1 MQAWVAIAV
10 VIVLIGV
17 AFWMLRKTDPT
28 KTVILASS
36 RSGKS
41 QFTSDAVIVRSFNQP
56 EGAVFSYSG
65 WFSVEDFTYNYG
77 QRRTLFTKGDCPGL
91 YLDSTSNSFLVT
103 IETFGAM
110 ESILISNITAHKWL
124 HVAIVVN
131 QYNVDVYING
141 TLAQHHTL
149 TQLPKQN
156 DKPVVIGDNTTGW
169 DGLVSELTYYSRSLG
184 ASEIEKI
191 AGVKPSIS
199 ATMPAMPPYYDLTWY
214 TGRLYST

>member
-1 MQAWVAIAV
+1 MQAWLAIAV
-10 VIVLIGV
+10 VIVLIGI

-36 RSGKS
+36 RSGKT
-41 QFTSDAVIVRSFNQP
+41 QYTSDAQIVRSFNQP
-56 EGAVFSYSG
+56 EGATFSYSG

-103 IETFGAM
+103 IGTFGAM

-131 QYNVDVYING
+131 QYSVDVYING

-169 DGLVSELTYYSRSLG
+169 DGLVSELSYYSRSLTPQ
-184 ASEIEKI
+184 EIEKM
-191 AGVKPSIS
+191 AGVQPSIS
-199 ATMPAMPPYYDLTWY
+199 SAMPAMPPYYDLTWY
-214 TGRLYST
+214 TGRLNSA